1 MEILGLAGL
10 TILVSVFLF
19 QAIGFFA
26 NRKLPFYFF
35 NAIGA
40 GMLAYY
46 AGVINNFYFVI
57 LESVWCTG
65 AIISFGTNMFKNY
78 RAVRQ
83 IRQV

>member
-19 QAIGFFA
+19 QAIGLFA
-26 NRKLPFYFF
+26 KRKLSFYIL

-46 AGVINNFYFVI
+46 AGVINNVYFVI

-65 AIISFGTNMFKNY
+65 AAISFGTNLFRNHRMVN
-78 RAVRQ
+78 Q
-83 IRQV
+83 IKQV